1 MVLLGFWWI
10 REAPGRSALRLT
22 EICLR
27 KSPMKSAYALT
38 VVLVLAATSACSK
51 KPAAPFDTLPTSNL
65 TAFRLQ
71 NYEPPPP
78 PAGAAPQPGMIP
90 GLPPEIQQWVQQ
102 GAQGLQQLIPPGLIP
117 PGMIPG
123 VGAPAPTAA
132 PTPENVPRF
141 HGFRILGQTQV
152 IDEGLKEELAD
163 ILGKEGNFEGAPTNC
178 MYAEMG
184 LSFSAGGPPNDV
196 LISFSCNQVNART
209 FAWPHPSTGMTP
221 SAVKELS
228 EVVQNLWP
236 PGM

>member
-1 MVLLGFWWI
+1 
-10 REAPGRSALRLT
+10 
-22 EICLR
+22 
-27 KSPMKSAYALT
+27 MKSGYAL
-38 VVLVLAATSACSK
+38 VAVLSLVLTSACSK
-51 KPAAPFDTLPTSNL
+51 KPAAPFDTLPGSNL

-71 NYEPPPP
+71 NFEPPPP
-78 PAGAAPQPGMIP
+78 PPGTTPQPGAIP

-102 GAQGLQQLIPPGLIP
+102 GAAGLQQLIPPGLIP

-123 VGAPAPTAA
+123 QGATGPAA
-132 PTPENVPRF
+132 PPPQQNVPRF
-141 HGFRILGQTQV
+141 HGFRILSQTQV

-163 ILGKEGNFEGAPTNC
+163 ILGKESNFDNTSTGC

-209 FAWPHPSTGMTP
+209 FAWPHPSTGMDP
-221 SAVKELS
+221 GAVKDLS
-228 EVVQNLWP
+228 EVVQQLWP